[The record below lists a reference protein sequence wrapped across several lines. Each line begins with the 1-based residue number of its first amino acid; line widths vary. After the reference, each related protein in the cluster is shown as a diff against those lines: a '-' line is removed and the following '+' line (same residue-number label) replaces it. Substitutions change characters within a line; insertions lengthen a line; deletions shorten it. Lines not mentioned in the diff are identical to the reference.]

1 MTGENEAILRA
12 KVVQSKTLTSL
23 SSDAAKEWVEPRV
36 SEKRFKHIAGVA
48 QTARELALLAGCD
61 PHAAELAGWLHDAC
75 KEIKDKVLV
84 EEARRFGLTIHPA
97 EEKNGHLLHGPVAAE
112 VIRREFGIEDLEFL
126 NAIREH
132 TLGAIAMSTL
142 SKVVFLADALEPGRP
157 ASDREPIWQ
166 ALKDYAKEEAAGGD
180 FGFALNMAVQL
191 CCDSGLA
198 SLIASGRTIH
208 PKTVDVRNYYL
219 EINANFRKRLG

>member
-1 MTGENEAILRA
+1 MTAEKEAILRA
-12 KVVQSKTLTSL
+12 KMAQSKALTSL

-36 SEKRFKHIAGVA
+36 SQKRFKHIVGVA

-75 KEIKDKVLV
+75 KETKDKVLV
-84 EEARRFGLTIHPA
+84 EEARRFGLTLHPA

-112 VIRREFGIEDLEFL
+112 VVRRELGIEDLEFL

-142 SKVVFLADALEPGRP
+142 SKVVFLADAIEPGRP
-157 ASDREPIWQ
+157 VGDREPIWRV
-166 ALKDYAKEEAAGGD
+166 LKDYAKEDVAAGD
-180 FGFALNMAVQL
+180 FGFALNLAVQL
-191 CCDSGLA
+191 SCDIGLE
-198 SLIASGRTIH
+198 SLIASGRPIH

-219 EINANFRKRLG
+219 EINAAFRKR